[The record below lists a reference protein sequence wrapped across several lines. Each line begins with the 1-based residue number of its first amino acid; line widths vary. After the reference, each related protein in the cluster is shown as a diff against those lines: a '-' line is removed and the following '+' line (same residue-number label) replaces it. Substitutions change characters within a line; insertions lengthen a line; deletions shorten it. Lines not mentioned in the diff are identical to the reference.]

1 MIDLWRLVVK
11 VVVVKCIGGDGVV
24 VRPMVLQCWWDWVAL
39 MVVISMMSYFVV
51 IFDGVI
57 MRIGGNGMTLMMMK
71 MDNEAKQSVFYV

>member
-11 VVVVKCIGGDGVV
+11 VVVVKCVGGEADG
-24 VRPMVLQCWWDWVAL
+24 LQCWWDWVAL